1 MKKILLLLVLSCG
14 CLTVGAVENYPYRSD
29 YLWLTVPDH
38 ADWLYKV
45 GEKAKVEVTFCLY
58 GMPQDVE
65 VSYEIGPDMMPATSQ
80 GKVKLKNGRAVID
93 MGTMKKPGFLDLRLT
108 IEGDQ
113 TTPPSAPLLLR
124 RGIRYQHH
132 VKVGFS
138 PEQLKP
144 YTKTPADF
152 DAFWKANLEEARKA
166 PLHVDCKKV
175 DSYCT
180 DETDMYLLKI
190 KYDQRHSIYAYLS
203 KPKECSM
210 FNGQCSI

>member
-1 MKKILLLLVLSCG
+1 MM
-14 CLTVGAVENYPYRSD
+14 AVHAENYPYRSD

-38 ADWLYKV
+38 ASWLYKV

-93 MGTMKKPGFLDLRLT
+93 IGTMKKPGFLDLRLT
-108 IEGDQ
+108 AKHEGKN
-113 TTPPSAPLLLR
+113 
-124 RGIRYQHH
+124 YQHH

-144 YTKTPADF
+144 YTKNPADF

-175 DSYCT
+175 DGYCT
-180 DETDMYLLKI
+180 DETNMYLLKI

-203 KPKECSM
+203 RPKKDGKSTV
-210 FNGQCSI
+210 